1 MEKKMKHR
9 KTNYTIL
16 GLLLPVAILAAWQL
30 ATSGGYVSTVIL
42 PSPEAFVEKFFSLV
56 KGGILWKNLSVS
68 FARVLKGYAI
78 GAVLG
83 IVIGIGVGQ
92 SKVIDR
98 LLGTTIGVLRSIPII
113 GWIPLIILWAG
124 IGEASKLI
132 VIAMAT
138 FFSVWVNTVEGIRSV
153 DSELLEVAT
162 MFEKDFPTVLWRVIL
177 PAATPGIITGLR
189 LGISNAWKAVV
200 TAELLAASSGLGYM
214 ISYAREMAQP
224 AVVLIGVLIIGLV
237 GWLLDIVL
245 VRLQRHLVSWNTG
258 KE

>member
-1 MEKKMKHR
+1 MKR
-9 KTNYTIL
+9 RSINYKIL
-16 GLLLPVAILAAWQL
+16 GLLLPIVILLSWQF
-30 ATSGGYVSTVIL
+30 TTTGGYVSSVIL
-42 PSPEAFVEKFFSLV
+42 PTPERFCEKFISLV
-56 KGGILWKNLSVS
+56 QNGNLWKNLSVS

-78 GAVLG
+78 GATLG
-83 IVIGIGVGQ
+83 IVVGIGVGQ
-92 SKVIDR
+92 SRIVEGIF
-98 LLGTTIGVLRSIPII
+98 GTTIGVLRSIPII

-138 FFSVWVNTVEGIRSV
+138 FFSVWVNTVEGIKSV
-153 DSELLEVAT
+153 DHELLEVAV
-162 MFEKDFPTVLWRVIL
+162 MFEKDFPTILWRVIL

-237 GWLLDIVL
+237 GWVLDIIL
-245 VRLQRHLVSWNTG
+245 VRLQRHLLSWN
-258 KE
+258 